1 MTKIRLRHG
10 FVMLVGVLLLALTLG
25 WSVTTAQADAPVT
38 DHALLNEP
46 GGDTSVQC
54 GAIKAPGKPKAAAFT
69 MYITM
74 TNRGDSGL
82 GGVNGFVRVT
92 YLDTDFVDYA
102 IPVGTT
108 LNITL
113 AGGGTLG
120 VDDIITV
127 TGDGVGGAVLIG
139 QVSLHTHH
147 GKPHPNLP
155 GQDGNDFCTTT
166 SP

>member
-54 GAIKAPGKPKAAAFT
+54 GAIKAPGQPKAAAFT
-69 MYITM
+69 MNITM
-74 TNRGDSGL
+74 TNRADL
-82 GGVNGFVRVT
+82 GGLDGFVRVT
-92 YLDTDFVDYA
+92 YQDNDFVDYH
-102 IPVGTT
+102 IPAGTT

-120 VDDIITV
+120 VDDIIIV
-127 TGDGVGGAVLIG
+127 TDGGSGAVLIG

-155 GQDGNDFCTTT
+155 GQDGDDFCTTT

>member
-1 MTKIRLRHG
+1 MAKIKLLSRSR
-10 FVMLVGVLLLALTLG
+10 MLSGVLLLAVTLG
-25 WSVTTAQADAPVT
+25 WSVPTAQADAPVT

-54 GAIKAPGKPKAAAFT
+54 GAIQARGLPKAAAFT
-69 MYITM
+69 MNITM
-74 TNRGDSGL
+74 TNRADL
-82 GGVNGFVRVT
+82 GGLDGFVRVT
-92 YLDTDFVDYA
+92 YQDTDFVDYH
-102 IPVGTT
+102 IPAGTT

-120 VDDIITV
+120 VDDIIIV
-127 TGDGVGGAVLIG
+127 TDGGSSAVLIG

-147 GKPHPNLP
+147 GKPHPDLP
-155 GQDGNDFCTTT
+155 GQDGDDFCTTT